1 MRARSRSLSEDD
13 LFAIGAEWDDDD
25 ARGGGGRR
33 PVAGALSGALT
44 AALFV
49 GLLALYAS
57 PPEPAGPQG
66 IADLLARPEPTLT
79 APPPVWRDLATP
91 RITLGLDAAGFAGL
105 PSRHTARAHGAG
117 AVEDTL
123 VFGAFAEEGTHL
135 RLTLHRAG
143 AEGPQ
148 PPARSFFVETALA
161 AAEAGL
167 AVARSGQAQ
176 ALATK
181 FGPIEVATLTL
192 ENGPVRAC
200 LAFRGRGDPRL
211 SGWLCADEA
220 TPAHLACLV
229 DGLVLL
235 DDGGDARLS
244 AAFDA
249 AAAARAPS
257 GCAPRAEPDQ
267 VAAIAPPATAQ
278 VAAQVVMA
286 PTPPARP
293 GTR

>member
-13 LFAIGAEWDDDD
+13 LLAIGAEWDDD
-25 ARGGGGRR
+25 ARGGGRR

-57 PPEPAGPQG
+57 PPEPAGPEG

-79 APPPVWRDLATP
+79 APPPVWRDLVAP

-105 PSRHTARAHGAG
+105 PSRHTARAHGSG
-117 AVEDTL
+117 AMEDTL
-123 VFGAFAEEGTHL
+123 VFGAFDEEGVHF
-135 RLTLHRAG
+135 RLTLHRTGDG
-143 AEGPQ
+143 AAEAEP
-148 PPARSFFVETALA
+148 RSFFVETALA
-161 AAEAGL
+161 AAQAGL
-167 AVARSGQAQ
+167 AVARSEQAQ

-181 FGPIEVATLTL
+181 FGPIEAATLTL
-192 ENGPVRAC
+192 ENGPVRSC
-200 LAFRGRGDPRL
+200 LAFRGGGEPRL

-220 TPAHLACLV
+220 TPVHLACLI

-267 VAAIAPPATAQ
+267 VAAIAPAATEQVTAQ
-278 VAAQVVMA
+278 VMA

-293 GTR
+293 ERR

>member
-13 LFAIGAEWDDDD
+13 LLAIGAEWDDDD
-25 ARGGGGRR
+25 ARGGGGARR

-44 AALFV
+44 AALLV

-57 PPEPAGPQG
+57 PPEPSSPQG

-117 AVEDTL
+117 AMEDTL

-143 AEGPQ
+143 ADGAQ
-148 PPARSFFVETALA
+148 PAPRSFFVETALA

-181 FGPIEVATLTL
+181 FGPIEAATLTL
-192 ENGPVRAC
+192 ENGPVRSC
-200 LAFRGRGDPRL
+200 LAFRGGSEPRL
-211 SGWLCADEA
+211 SGWLCADAA
-220 TPAHLACLV
+220 TPTHLACLV

-257 GCAPRAEPDQ
+257 GCAPRREPDQ
-267 VAAIAPPATAQ
+267 VAAIAPPASAQVTAQ
-278 VAAQVVMA
+278 VLA

-293 GTR
+293 ERR